1 MKSIFIKAFLTLV
14 LILAIKQDFIQCVQL
29 TFELPDNEV
38 QCFNEVIKK
47 GENTVVEF
55 QVFVCIWQ
63 VLSLI
68 LEQPTFNRQLY
79 P

>member
-1 MKSIFIKAFLTLV
+1 MKSIFIKAVLTLV

-55 QVFVCIWQ
+55 QVFVCMYTLDHMCPGIHFG
-63 VLSLI
+63 I
-68 LEQPTFNRQLY
+68 
-79 P
+79 